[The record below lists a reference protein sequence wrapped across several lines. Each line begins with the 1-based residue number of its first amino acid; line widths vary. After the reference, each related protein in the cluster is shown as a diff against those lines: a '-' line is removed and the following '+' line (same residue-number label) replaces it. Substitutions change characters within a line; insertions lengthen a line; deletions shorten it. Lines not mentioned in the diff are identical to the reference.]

1 MRTSIRLPVAARN
14 PLSLLGMAVAT
25 AMAVLF
31 LVLLAIDLLG
41 WFTNPYAGLLVF
53 VAVPGLFVAALL
65 LIPIGV
71 WWTNRRRRNLDNV
84 PDWPV
89 IDLGDPHTRTVLA
102 SVLVLTIV
110 NVAFVSMA
118 AFGAVHHM
126 ESAAF
131 CGQTCH
137 VTMEPQ
143 AVAHRDW
150 PHAQIACTQCHIG
163 PGAGAFVEAKL
174 AGTRQLLQVATN
186 NVPTPVPSPQRL
198 ISPATA
204 TCGGCHSG
212 ILPSRDVIRTVREY
226 PDDEAN
232 SETVTTLR
240 LHVGGD
246 NGIHRHNR
254 LEIDFPAA
262 EKSSETISFVRARY
276 PDGTVRE
283 FQAAGAAPPAGLRR
297 MDCTDCHNR
306 PAHTFSFTP
315 QRAVDRAIAQGT
327 IPQDL
332 AFARREAV
340 AAVSGDYPDREA
352 ALAAIGRR
360 LTDFYASRPGSDARL
375 VQRAVDGVRGVWAGN
390 IFPAMKVQWGT
401 YPNQLGH
408 VDSSGCFRCH
418 DDGHK
423 APGGAV
429 ISQDCELCHT
439 IE

>member
-1 MRTSIRLPVAARN
+1 
-14 PLSLLGMAVAT
+14 
-25 AMAVLF
+25 
-31 LVLLAIDLLG
+31 
-41 WFTNPYAGLLVF
+41 
-53 VAVPGLFVAALL
+53 
-65 LIPIGV
+65 
-71 WWTNRRRRNLDNV
+71 
-84 PDWPV
+84 
-89 IDLGDPHTRTVLA
+89 
-102 SVLVLTIV
+102 
-110 NVAFVSMA
+110 
-118 AFGAVHHM
+118 
-126 ESAAF
+126 
-131 CGQTCH
+131 
-137 VTMEPQ
+137 
-143 AVAHRDW
+143 
-150 PHAQIACTQCHIG
+150 
-163 PGAGAFVEAKL
+163 
-174 AGTRQLLQVATN
+174 
-186 NVPTPVPSPQRL
+186 
-198 ISPATA
+198 
-204 TCGGCHSG
+204 
-212 ILPSRDVIRTVREY
+212 
-226 PDDEAN
+226 
-232 SETVTTLR
+232 
-240 LHVGGD
+240 
-246 NGIHRHNR
+246 
-254 LEIDFPAA
+254 
-262 EKSSETISFVRARY
+262 
-276 PDGTVRE
+276 
-283 FQAAGAAPPAGLRR
+283 